1 MLVTHI
7 QACGEAA
14 FAAQVLQNNQ
24 RTWANQRAPLKAEAA
39 RNYAEILTSHGVAT
53 LADANELL
61 AELDKLAS
69 TSPVKPARTKTATEE
84 EPAEESDEGVEAV
97 PETDAPG
104 RRELARGAVGGRSP
118 DRHRGSPLDLSD
130 RRIPVFTLG
139 VGLALVG
146 LGIGFLGVRMRR
158 R

>member
-1 MLVTHI
+1 
-7 QACGEAA
+7 
-14 FAAQVLQNNQ
+14 
-24 RTWANQRAPLKAEAA
+24 
-39 RNYAEILTSHGVAT
+39 
-53 LADANELL
+53 
-61 AELDKLAS
+61 
-69 TSPVKPARTKTATEE
+69 VKPARTKTATEE

-97 PETDAPG
+97 PETDALAAVSSPA
-104 RRELARGAVGGRSP
+104 ELSAAA
-118 DRHRGSPLDLSD
+118 HRTGTEAPLDLSD

>member
-1 MLVTHI
+1 M
-7 QACGEAA
+7 
-14 FAAQVLQNNQ
+14 
-24 RTWANQRAPLKAEAA
+24 
-39 RNYAEILTSHGVAT
+39 
-53 LADANELL
+53 
-61 AELDKLAS
+61 
-69 TSPVKPARTKTATEE
+69 KPARTKTATEE

-97 PETDAPG
+97 PKTDAPAAESSPA
-104 RRELARGAVGGRSP
+104 ELSVAA
-118 DRHRGSPLDLSD
+118 HRTGTEAPLDLSD